1 MSDQSVL
8 TSDKR
13 AEMRQKWRSSDIAT
27 VLKHWAKVS
36 GKKELFC
43 FHTSPP
49 SLERGLVGQDL
60 QRRTYEELDG
70 NARKIAGWLQVQK
83 SAQQS
88 RVLLVFP
95 AGLEFIDALM
105 GCFYA
110 RFIAVPTTPP
120 SAKKN
125 RASASRFSAVVRD
138 CQPAIILTTPA
149 LRDLVASWV
158 ADISFGTSHYSPL
171 VETLESITRQD
182 LGFCDPQSTSGDA
195 ISLIQYTS
203 GSTGDPKGVT
213 LTQRNILAN
222 LEGIADKFLTTEQ
235 SKGFFW
241 LPPHHD
247 MGLIGAILETIYMG
261 GFTGLMDPSLF
272 VANPLSWLE
281 GITLH
286 RASISGAPN
295 FAFELCSSKAANQSI
310 DHLDLGQWRVVFSGA
325 EPVQARTISVF
336 SKTFATRGLN
346 EKNWMPCY
354 GLAESTLMVTC
365 TESEMGPTANRF
377 SRKGIEDG
385 ALQPTR
391 DTDPSSVTL
400 VSNGS
405 IIAEHSLRII
415 DPGTGE
421 ELEAGMIGEIQIA
434 GPSVSGGYWL
444 SAERSEEKPNQ
455 RAIQGDAGRAGP
467 DFLSTGD
474 LGAIL
479 GPHLYVTGRLED
491 LLIVRGRNLHPT
503 DLEGVAEQSSPEIQA
518 HSCAAFSAPRMTGT
532 EEDIILACEIRRETR
547 RDLDKLATT
556 AKVRESLMLS
566 HQVNPDQVILL
577 RPGTLPRTTSGKIR
591 RKACREAFLQKAWSP
606 IHIDAAHCQ
615 INSHKNHLFL
625 DGSTPRRL
633 LSLIQNGGVTQIEL
647 DDRLALI
654 NEYLEDCLLSFFP
667 KAADQVHLSSRSLAS
682 LGLDSMSQIQ
692 LAVDLETNLGISLGK
707 KPVEPTTTIVE
718 LAHQIN
724 DLLEETEDSAESE
737 GSAQEFS
744 SGDTVPMSPIQREYL
759 SGDIQ
764 NAGGFTVT
772 THLRILAG
780 TNRERLAIAL
790 RETFNRHDAF
800 ALRFE
805 LQNGVWC
812 QTYRPELPRF
822 EFETHEIVSADR
834 DEWKKLAI
842 ELESRSAQ
850 EFNLETGPLVRA
862 VFLDRGRN
870 TRGMLSVTA
879 HHLVV
884 DAISMRIL
892 IRQVEATYLSLM
904 RGSQGRMKFPAC
916 RYLRWAESQAEQA
929 KTAVVTDQLPFWRQQ
944 LAPLAKETNN
954 PNENHD
960 SPENSAVASIT
971 EPRISISRT
980 IDQLTSEQIL
990 TNFNTSRRLH
1000 DAILAALIRSAASL
1014 LNKDELV
1021 VRLRHHGRFTDR
1033 ERNTASVV
1041 GWLTHHFP
1049 VAFGVRA
1056 KASLPE
1062 IVADVSTKLGLVP
1075 DAGTAFGWLCQSG
1088 AGHNMA
1094 RLLNNEKPLDIFF
1107 SFLEDVRFGAN
1118 ATEQFRVLETLV
1130 RHNYTNESF
1139 YPESLVVHGEI
1150 RNARIQITM
1159 TADRHL
1165 FCEEAIDNLAMNMFD
1180 DLAYMTQDSVNK

>member
-1 MSDQSVL
+1 MSDKSVL
-8 TSDKR
+8 SRSER
-13 AEMRQKWRSSDIAT
+13 AEMRHKWRSSDIAA
-27 VLKHWAKVS
+27 VLKHWARVS
-36 GKKELFC
+36 GNKEVFC

-49 SLERGLVGQDL
+49 SLEKGLVEQDL

-70 NARKIAGWLQVQK
+70 NARNIAGWLQ
-83 SAQQS
+83 AQQPVEQS

-95 AGLEFIDALM
+95 AGLAFIDALL

-125 RASASRFSAVVRD
+125 RASASRFLAVVHD
-138 CQPAIILTTPA
+138 CQPAVILTTPE

-158 ADISFGTSHYSPL
+158 ADIYSVASNYSPL
-171 VETLESITRQD
+171 IETLESIARQD
-182 LGFCDPQSTSGDA
+182 WDFRDPQNTPEEA

-203 GSTGDPKGVT
+203 GSTGDPKGVM

-222 LEGIADKFLTTEQ
+222 LESIADKFLTTEQ

-281 GITLH
+281 GISLH

-295 FAFELCSSKAANQSI
+295 FAFELCSNKAADQSI
-310 DHLDLGQWRVVFSGA
+310 EHLDLGKWRVVFSGA
-325 EPVQARTISVF
+325 EPVQARTISEF
-336 SKTFATRGLN
+336 SKIFAACGLN

-365 TESEMGPTANRF
+365 SESKIGSTANRF
-377 SRKGIEDG
+377 SRKAIEDG
-385 ALQPTR
+385 VLQPTS
-391 DTDPSSVTL
+391 DTDPSAVTL

-405 IIAEHSLRII
+405 IIADHLIRIV

-421 ELEAGMIGEIQIA
+421 ELAAGMIGEIQIA
-434 GPSVSGGYWL
+434 GPSVSIGYWM
-444 SAERSEEKPNQ
+444 STERSEEKQNQ
-455 RAIQGDAGRAGP
+455 RAIQGDAGKAGP

-503 DLEGVAEQSSPEIQA
+503 DLESVAEQSSPEIQA
-518 HSCAAFSAPRMTGT
+518 NSCAAFSAPRMTGT

-547 RDLDKLATT
+547 RNLDKLATT
-556 AKVRESLMLS
+556 ARIRESLMLS

-591 RKACREAFLQKAWSP
+591 RKAGRESFLQKVWSP
-606 IHIDAAHCQ
+606 IHVDAAHSQ
-615 INSHKNHLFL
+615 RNSHKNHFFP
-625 DGSTPRRL
+625 DGSTLRRL
-633 LSLIQNGGVTQIEL
+633 PSLIQNGGVKQIES
-647 DDRLALI
+647 DDRIALI
-654 NEYLEDCLLSFFP
+654 MEYLEDCLRSFFP
-667 KAADQVHLSSRSLAS
+667 NAADHVHLSSRSLAS

-692 LAVDLETNLGISLGK
+692 LAVDVEANLGISLGE
-707 KPVEPTTTIVE
+707 KPLEPTTTIKE
-718 LAHQIN
+718 LAYQLN
-724 DLLEETEDSAESE
+724 ELLEQAEYLAEAE

-744 SGDTVPMSPIQREYL
+744 SGDTVPMSPTQREYL
-759 SGDIQ
+759 SADIQ

-780 TNRERLAIAL
+780 TNSELLATAL
-790 RETFNRHDAF
+790 RETFNRHDSF

-805 LQNGVWC
+805 LQNGIWC

-822 EFETHEIVSADR
+822 EFETRRIATSGR
-834 DEWKKLAI
+834 GEWKELAI
-842 ELESRSAQ
+842 ELENRSAQ
-850 EFNLETGPLVRA
+850 GFNLETGPLARA

-892 IRQVEATYLSLM
+892 IRQLEATYLSLM
-904 RGSQGRMKFPAC
+904 HGSEESMNFPAC
-916 RYLRWAESQAEQA
+916 RYLRWAQSQAEQA
-929 KTAVVTDQLPFWRQQ
+929 KTAAVTDQLPFWRQQ
-944 LAPLAKETNN
+944 LEPLSRGASN
-954 PNENHD
+954 PNEND
-960 SPENSAVASIT
+960 NTPKNSAVASRT
-971 EPRISISRT
+971 ESRISISRT
-980 IDQLTSEQIL
+980 VDQRTSEQIL
-990 TNFNTSRRLH
+990 TKFSTSRLRH
-1000 DAILAALIRSAASL
+1000 NAILAALIRSAAPL

-1033 ERNTASVV
+1033 EQNSASVV

-1049 VAFGVRA
+1049 IFFGVRA
-1056 KASLPE
+1056 QVSLPE
-1062 IVADVSTKLGLVP
+1062 IVADVSTQLGLVP
-1075 DAGTAFGWLCQSG
+1075 DAGAAFGWLCHS
-1088 AGHNMA
+1088 ASTDNA
-1094 RLLNNEKPLDIFF
+1094 SSPLKSNKPCDIFF

-1118 ATEQFRVLETLV
+1118 ATQQFRVIETLV

-1139 YPESLVVHGEI
+1139 YPEGLVVHSEV
-1150 RNARIQITM
+1150 RDACIQTTIK
-1159 TADRHL
+1159 ANGLL
-1165 FCEEAIDNLAMNMFD
+1165 FSEETISDLAISMFD
-1180 DLAYMTQDSVNK
+1180 DLAQVTQD